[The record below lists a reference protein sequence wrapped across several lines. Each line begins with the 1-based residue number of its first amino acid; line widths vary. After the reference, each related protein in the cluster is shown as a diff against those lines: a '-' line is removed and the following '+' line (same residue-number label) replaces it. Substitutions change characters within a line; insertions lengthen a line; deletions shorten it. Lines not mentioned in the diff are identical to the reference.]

1 MKFWED
7 DLYITLVKELSSC
20 QNFDWSWML
29 KENIIESPQS
39 VNGHVVLANS
49 SLATAAGPGLEISL
63 VTLRNL
69 LAKGLEDY

>member
-1 MKFWED
+1 
-7 DLYITLVKELSSC
+7 
-20 QNFDWSWML
+20 ML